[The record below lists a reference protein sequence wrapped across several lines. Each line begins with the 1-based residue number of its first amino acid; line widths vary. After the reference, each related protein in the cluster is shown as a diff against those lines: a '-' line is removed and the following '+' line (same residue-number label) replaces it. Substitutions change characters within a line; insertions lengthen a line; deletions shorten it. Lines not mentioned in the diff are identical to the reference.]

1 MRAQTASSHVG
12 KLRSLLIA
20 VTRRTKYLDNFIRLK
35 NFPHTAISIK
45 SFLLTTYYTGS
56 SSINFINISLV
67 KTKGL
72 SLKLEI
78 KIEIPQDIIF
88 QTRNGYSVQQGIL
101 KAISKGPY
109 EEGLSFKIVSA
120 YFS

>member
-1 MRAQTASSHVG
+1 MS
-12 KLRSLLIA
+12 LRVEI
-20 VTRRTKYLDNFIRLK
+20 KYLDSFITLKKFSSHGNFNQVILAYHVLYWK
-35 NFPHTAISIK
+35 LI
-45 SFLLTTYYTGS
+45 L
-56 SSINFINISLV
+56 SINLINLSLV
-67 KTKGL
+67 KTKDI

-78 KIEIPQDIIF
+78 KIEIPQDIISDKK
-88 QTRNGYSVQQGIL
+88 RLDSVQQGIL